1 MDTSKDTPV
10 LYPIPGEG
18 TRTRRVWEIADAVTR
33 ETGHRAARRDVVERF
48 VAENGNPNTANTQY
62 QHWKAAFDAQG
73 RSRETSAGSDPGH
86 VGPQALKVSA
96 DGRVAI
102 PPPMRAAMFL
112 GEDGHV
118 TARVVDGELR
128 LVARGTAVR
137 RMQNEARA
145 YKNPGESVVDEFL
158 GDRRAMWGERGERG
172 ERDEQA
178 NP

>member
-1 MDTSKDTPV
+1 MDPSKDARV
-10 LYPIPGEG
+10 VYPMPAEG

-73 RSRETSAGSDPGH
+73 GSRQTSAGSEPRH
-86 VGPQALKVSA
+86 VGPLSLKVSA

-102 PPPMRAAMFL
+102 PQPVRAAMFL
-112 GEDGHV
+112 DEDGHV

-128 LVARGTAVR
+128 LVARGAAIQ

-145 YKNPGESVVDEFL
+145 YKNPGESVVDDFL
-158 GDRRAMWGERGERG
+158 RDRRAMWGERGER
-172 ERDEQA
+172 DEQA
-178 NP
+178 KQ

>member
-1 MDTSKDTPV
+1 MDTSKDTRV
-10 LYPIPGEG
+10 LYPLPGEG

-73 RSRETSAGSDPGH
+73 GSREASAGSEPGH
-86 VGPQALKVSA
+86 VGPQSLKVSA

-102 PPPMRAAMFL
+102 PQPMRAAMFL

-128 LVARGTAVR
+128 LVARGAAIR

-145 YKNPGESVVDEFL
+145 YKRPGESVVDGFL
-158 GDRRAMWGERGERG
+158 RDRRAMWGEP
-172 ERDEQA
+172 DEQA
-178 NP
+178 NQ

>member
-1 MDTSKDTPV
+1 MDAAKDTPV
-10 LYPIPGEG
+10 LYPMPGEG

-33 ETGHRAARRDVVERF
+33 ETGRRAARRDVVERF

-62 QHWKAAFDAQG
+62 QHWKAAFDACGQ
-73 RSRETSAGSDPGH
+73 SRETSAGSVPGQF
-86 VGPQALKVSA
+86 GPQSLKVSA

-102 PPPMRAAMFL
+102 PRPMRAAMSL

-128 LVARGTAVR
+128 LVARGAAIR

-158 GDRRAMWGERGERG
+158 GDRRAIWGERGERN
-172 ERDEQA
+172 EQA
-178 NP
+178 KQ

>member
-1 MDTSKDTPV
+1 MDSSKDARV
-10 LYPIPGEG
+10 LYPMPGEG

-33 ETGHRAARRDVVERF
+33 ETGRRAARRDVVEQF

-62 QHWKAAFDAQG
+62 QHWKAAFDARG
-73 RSRETSAGSDPGH
+73 RSRETPVGSEPGH
-86 VGPQALKVSA
+86 VGPQSLKVSA

-102 PPPMRAAMFL
+102 PQPMRAAMFL

-128 LVARGTAVR
+128 LVARGAAIQ

-145 YKNPGESVVDEFL
+145 YKNPGKSVVDEFL
-158 GDRRAMWGERGERG
+158 RDRRAMWGERGEG
-172 ERDEQA
+172 SE
-178 NP
+178 P

>member
-1 MDTSKDTPV
+1 MDTSKDSGV
-10 LYPIPGEG
+10 LYPMPGQG

-73 RSRETSAGSDPGH
+73 GSRERSAGSEPGH
-86 VGPQALKVSA
+86 VGPQSLKVSA

-102 PPPMRAAMFL
+102 PQPMRAAMFL
-112 GEDGHV
+112 GKDGQV

-128 LVARGTAVR
+128 LVARGAAIQ

-145 YKNPGESVVDEFL
+145 YKNPGECVVDEFL
-158 GDRRAMWGERGERG
+158 RDRCALWGERSEG
-172 ERDEQA
+172 DEGA
-178 NP
+178 NQ

>member
-1 MDTSKDTPV
+1 METPKNTRV
-10 LYPIPGEG
+10 LYPKPGEG

-62 QHWKAAFDAQG
+62 QHWKAAFDTRR
-73 RSRETSAGSDPGH
+73 RSGETPAGPEDGH
-86 VGPQALKVSA
+86 VGPQALKVAA

-102 PPPMRAAMFL
+102 PQPMRAAMFL

-128 LVARGTAVR
+128 LLARAAAIR
-137 RMQNEARA
+137 RIQNEAKA
-145 YKNPGESVVDEFL
+145 YKSPDESVVDEFL
-158 GDRRAMWGERGERG
+158 RDRRALWGERGEH
-172 ERDEQA
+172 
-178 NP
+178 